1 MTEGLFMPHSIG
13 KNVMLSSYRKMID
26 QYGFISQKKIDEE
39 VTKWIDELKIVTPS
53 GELPV

>member
-53 GELPV
+53 GEVPV